1 MFTYTDV
8 PVYILLYST
17 DVLDIC
23 KRLPFN
29 TIHFSMPGELC
40 FTSFGFLQVKE
51 SRYSFE
57 VIHMF

>member
-1 MFTYTDV
+1 MLTYTDV
-8 PVYILLYST
+8 SVYLWLYSI
-17 DVLDIC
+17 DDLDIC
-23 KRLPFN
+23 KRLSFS
-29 TIHFSMPGELC
+29 TIYFSMPGELC